1 MPILTLTGVVTDSQ
15 FQQARCLA
23 LELGRKKKTVKVEVV
38 ELGQMQ
44 WLEWIEKERKE
55 MRGKGRTHNATCL
68 AMHSVEG
75 YLGGAKDFI
84 EWCQEAYDMAPTVD
98 IKAAEKKAEER
109 FKGYMEKTGNTFVY
123 MDLKF
128 GDSEE
133 TERMIFELNVKQTPK
148 TSGNFLKLCCGDSKA
163 EGKGCRLHY
172 KDTPIHRVVRGGWFQ
187 GGDVK
192 DGSGMGGASIYGVP
206 MFFFLHLCQPIVN
219 HSYSPQISHS
229 LSPSLSFSLSLSL
242 SLLLSPLFLIS
253 FIHLSG
259 FLSRF
264 FITMLLSTVISSL
277 SPFSHYLITNSLP
290 PFGRKLR

>member
-192 DGSGMGGASIYGVP
+192 DGSGMGGASIYGKVFGDESFDIKFDRRGVLA
-206 MFFFLHLCQPIVN
+206 MANDGRHTNASQFFVSLKPLPFLNEKKVAFGHLFQGNGVLEKLEKCSLENERPKPEVVIVDC
-219 HSYSPQISHS
+219 
-229 LSPSLSFSLSLSL
+229 
-242 SLLLSPLFLIS
+242 
-253 FIHLSG
+253 G
-259 FLSRF
+259 K
-264 FITMLLSTVISSL
+264 V
-277 SPFSHYLITNSLP
+277 
-290 PFGRKLR
+290 